1 MRAASFQMGGQ
12 FLIGFRLELTYKAMF
27 RWR

>member
-1 MRAASFQMGGQ
+1 MRAASFQMGCQ
-12 FLIGFRLELTYKAMF
+12 FLIGFHLELTYKAMF